1 MNQACT
7 KKNTHTHIYCN
18 GSLFSNMTI
27 KNNNIKDNY
36 KLNIPYILVLVIMSS
51 SLKTRGEGKQQK
63 RNFHEEE
70 FQRLLLITAT
80 FCSAIGFHNFQNARS
95 PFLPVGIHLER
106 IIKNNKNEEE
116 RIVRLIF
123 FEAKKKEK
131 KKRKSPGRRRK
142 SHTGAAGGCHFLREL
157 KQENRKHVRDC
168 GWHKTHILHA
178 AH

>member
-1 MNQACT
+1 
-7 KKNTHTHIYCN
+7 
-18 GSLFSNMTI
+18 
-27 KNNNIKDNY
+27 
-36 KLNIPYILVLVIMSS
+36 MSS

-123 FEAKKKEK
+123 FEAKKKRKEK
-131 KKRKSPGRRRK
+131 KKKPWKETQKPHRRGWRL
-142 SHTGAAGGCHFLREL
+142 SLLARVETRE
-157 KQENRKHVRDC
+157 
-168 GWHKTHILHA
+168 
-178 AH
+178 

>member
-1 MNQACT
+1 MH
-7 KKNTHTHIYCN
+7 KEKHTHIYCN

-106 IIKNNKNEEE
+106 IIKNKKNEEE
-116 RIVRLIF
+116 RIARLIF
-123 FEAKKKEK
+123 FEAKKK
-131 KKRKSPGRRRK
+131 KRKKEKALEGDAKATQARLEAVTSCASWNKRIGSMWEAVDDTKHTFFMPPIRGR
-142 SHTGAAGGCHFLREL
+142 G
-157 KQENRKHVRDC
+157 
-168 GWHKTHILHA
+168 
-178 AH
+178 